1 MSIPVN
7 ALKDDELLHY
17 APLDPG
23 AAAELARRFVDG
35 SIDPGADVEGLR
47 DEIRMIESSLDD
59 EHDRGES
66 LLLFMSQAAEAIRRA
81 MNPDTPQGKVHD
93 LLETALNKLEQ

>member
-17 APLDPG
+17 AALDPG

-35 SIDPGADVEGLR
+35 SIDPGAEVEGLR
-47 DEIRMIESSLDD
+47 DEIRVMESSLDD
-59 EHDRGES
+59 QHEQIENLS
-66 LLLFMSQAAEAIRRA
+66 MFMSQAAEAIRRA
-81 MNPDTPQGKVHD
+81 MNQDTPPSKVND
-93 LLETALNKLEQ
+93 LLKKALNKLEQ